1 MCLRSGSDGI
11 GRLSD
16 IVADH
21 HDGGVSACF
30 ATNGHIVFALR
41 NQFMQGLREIGDTG
55 MKSRGDGFA
64 GPAEAQNALPWK
76 H

>member
-1 MCLRSGSDGI
+1 MLRNVPME
-11 GRLSD
+11 RVRWNRALK
-16 IVADH
+16 DH

-30 ATNGHIVFALR
+30 ASNGHIVFALR

-55 MKSRGDGFA
+55 MKSGGDGFS
-64 GPAEAQNALPWK
+64 GLAEAQNALPWK